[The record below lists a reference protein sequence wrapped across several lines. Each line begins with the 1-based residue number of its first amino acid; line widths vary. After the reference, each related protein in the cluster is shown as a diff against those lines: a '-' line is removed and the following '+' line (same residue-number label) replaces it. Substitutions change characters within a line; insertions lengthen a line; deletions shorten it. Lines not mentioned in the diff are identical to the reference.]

1 MGNTVKFLA
10 VMVMGIAICSCK
22 IQQAPGA
29 YAPAQ
34 GKINTKAFEKTE
46 ADNVD
51 VTPTPEKI
59 TRNIARGENSGLT
72 KSEAIDYAENEP
84 SLTVVP
90 DQVITVEV
98 KDEEIVVDT
107 VIKAEK
113 DGDLQLAPEVPDK
126 PVIAVKEVTRTEKVD
141 VVAGQKT
148 TELKKYNVVI
158 GSFGKKENADNLQ
171 NQMRPEY
178 EPVIVVNERGMYR
191 VILKS
196 FDTYGEAKA
205 KIADLTD
212 EFPDAWCLVP
222 SK

>member
-1 MGNTVKFLA
+1 M
-10 VMVMGIAICSCK
+10 MVMAIAICSCK

-34 GKINTKAFEKTE
+34 GKVNAKALEKTE
-46 ADNVD
+46 TDNVD

-59 TRNIARGENSGLT
+59 TRNIAGGEDSGLT
-72 KSEAIDYAENEP
+72 KVADMDYAETEP

-90 DQVITVEV
+90 DQVITVEAN
-98 KDEEIVVDT
+98 DEEIVVDT
-107 VIKAEK
+107 VIKA
-113 DGDLQLAPEVPDK
+113 DGNDNDVKEAPEVPEK
-126 PVIAVKEVTRTEKVD
+126 PVVAVKEVTRTEKVD

-148 TELKKYNVVI
+148 TELRKYNVVI

-171 NQMRPEY
+171 SQMRPDY

-191 VILKS
+191 VILVS
-196 FDTYGEAKA
+196 YDTYGEAKA